1 MQIKDTFV
9 ETLQRLQDN
18 YHSQLS
24 EKLSKEGVRF
34 EQEKHYK
41 PHGAFSVTIV
51 TDDNSD
57 IALKHYIDGDYMR
70 NLSITKDVLGVKVDL
85 TGRSVMIS
93 QVLKLIR
100 DGFANELQAEKN
112 KVGMLVQ
119 GTVNEEKKPDVYMC
133 LMNDGN
139 FVRYV
144 NFEELNL

>member
-1 MQIKDTFV
+1 MQIKDTFL

-18 YHSQLS
+18 YHSELS
-24 EKLSKEGVRF
+24 EQLSKEGIRF
-34 EQEKHYK
+34 EQKNHYK
-41 PHGAFSVTIV
+41 PHNAFSVNIV
-51 TDDNSD
+51 TDDNGD
-57 IALKHYIDGDYMR
+57 IALKYYIDGNFVR
-70 NLSITKDVLGVKVDL
+70 NLSISKDVLGVRVDL
-85 TGRSVMIS
+85 TGRSLMIG

-100 DGFANELQAEKN
+100 DGFANELQADKN

-133 LMNDGN
+133 LMNDCD